1 MTSIKP
7 FVKLSLFNEGIL
19 MKKFL
24 LIGLF
29 LGFTGCATTTGL
41 APKVTSSGFDGSKRV
56 SIEGHGVACDQM
68 LCPLIGANWSS
79 NTPNL
84 VGLKIS
90 VMNGL
95 VSINSVD
102 LNIDG
107 EIIKLRENTLTDFS
121 TDTVVESSK
130 IFVTDLTVVDKI
142 INAKSA
148 WIRVNTNKGLIENPI
163 IDGSKDSKAYHALKR
178 FKDQLN
184 ASK

>member
-1 MTSIKP
+1 
-7 FVKLSLFNEGIL
+7 

-142 INAKSA
+142 INAKRA